1 MGALRVPDV
10 SARQADAGGSPPKGS
25 RVALSALDK
34 PVQKRDMPS
43 LTSLVARMYADKT
56 YKTLTRDLNW
66 LVGADLIER
75 ESEGYRVRMEQMK
88 AFWAGRV

>member
-1 MGALRVPDV
+1 
-10 SARQADAGGSPPKGS
+10 
-25 RVALSALDK
+25 
-34 PVQKRDMPS
+34 MPS